1 MKRISIF
8 LVVLLTMS
16 GCEAATKEAPTQQT
30 EHYLLERGGVFE
42 PESYI
47 EVSGVTILYDGDFTF
62 TATNNSDDA
71 YAIVPFIVGVK
82 KDGTHE
88 LLQSLSFGGV
98 DNEQYE
104 KDMSDNGWAVPQWTN
119 VIGPEES
126 ISCQITVFDF
136 GEDLPEPDI
145 DGDGYYDLI
154 FTTVKQSDEFSVDNA
169 ESAVYRLPVEG

>member
-1 MKRISIF
+1 MKRVSIF
-8 LVVLLTMS
+8 LVVLLAMS
-16 GCEAATKEAPTQQT
+16 GCEAATQEVSTQQT
-30 EHYLLERGGVFE
+30 EPYLLERGGVFE